1 MNKNNDTKRRILEKA
16 EILFAEKGF
25 NGVTVRDVTAAAK
38 CNTGAVNYHFQSKK
52 NLYMEVFRSRWI
64 PREFKMY
71 EHLKET
77 LEKIQSPSPAMVIKA
92 VAQAYLEG
100 PLSDEELRRHRQL
113 IIREINNPTEVF
125 EMVADQTLRPL
136 FAYLQE
142 RLSPYLPSHLDEESL
157 TLDIMS
163 IFGVLLYFTYSRPMI
178 SRVIGRRYDPE
189 FKARLISQV
198 VRFSL
203 EGLEVN
209 GKGEKGCQRRYSQTA
224 PTQDLFLS
232 T

>member
-1 MNKNNDTKRRILEKA
+1 MKDNNDTKNRILEEA

-25 NGVTVRDVTAAAK
+25 NAVSIREVTAAAR

-52 NLYMEVFRSRWI
+52 KLYMEVFRSRWI
-64 PREFKMY
+64 PRELKMY

-77 LEKIQSPSPAMVIKA
+77 LARIESPSPATVIKA
-92 VAQAYLEG
+92 VAEAYLEG
-100 PLSDEELRRHRQL
+100 PLSEEELRRHRQL
-113 IIREINNPTEVF
+113 IIREINNPTEAF

-136 FAYLQE
+136 FAYLQG
-142 RLSPYLPSHLDEESL
+142 RLHPYLPGHLDDESL

-178 SRVIGRRYDPE
+178 SRVTGRKYDPE
-189 FKARLISQV
+189 FKARLVNQV

-203 EGLEVN
+203 EGLGVD
-209 GKGEKGCQRRYSQTA
+209 GKEGK
-224 PTQDLFLS
+224 
-232 T
+232 